1 MCEVRDNT
9 DINYIATVSFQV
21 CVASSD
27 YAPYA
32 LKTQREIVTTTAK
45 AMTTM
50 TVLTTIKA
58 MTTTTTMVAVTSH
71 QGDGDDGKNAKDE
84 VEVDDDDDDDD
95 GGDD

>member
-50 TVLTTIKA
+50 TALTTIKA
-58 MTTTTTMVAVTSH
+58 ITTTTMVAVTSH
-71 QGDGDDGKNAKDE
+71 QGDGDDIKNAKNAKE
-84 VEVDDDDDDDD
+84 VDDDDDD